1 MTASDRRSWYM
12 YLFKTLAGRS
22 RFARR
27 ERCMIFPVRLYT
39 FYVMVTLESTNV
51 RERDRKHEA
60 LPDLMHPW
68 FLSPPLLSYLLDYNS
83 SLRACPVR
91 QDLDRS

>member
-1 MTASDRRSWYM
+1 MYDNPDAS
-12 YLFKTLAGRS
+12 
-22 RFARR
+22 
-27 ERCMIFPVRLYT
+27 LYIL
-39 FYVMVTLESTNV
+39 YHGYLESTNA